1 MNNQQKGLYIYI
13 YDIYYGIY
21 NIIII
26 ILLISIYYIY
36 ITNYTTLYNQD
47 KMWWNKRTWGLKHQ
61 KGWYNGIGD
70 VNGETWM
77 NRNDLTSWC
86 PWNDGNWIAGI
97 IPKWA
102 YDNSYF
108 FQASLFSL
116 TINKGGN
123 HPCFSIC
130 GPFMAWFWFWPLWRD
145 GYGWCFL
152 EINLAIRSKP
162 I

>member
-1 MNNQQKGLYIYI
+1 MIIYVYTYIYYFNLPYFLLFAI
-13 YDIYYGIY
+13 FTRYIIHIY
-21 NIIII
+21 NIIY
-26 ILLISIYYIY
+26 IYYIY
-36 ITNYTTLYNQD
+36 ITNYTTLYNRD
-47 KMWWNKRTWGLKHQ
+47 KMWWNKQTWGLKHQ
-61 KGWYNGIGD
+61 KGW
-70 VNGETWM
+70 
-77 NRNDLTSWC
+77 R

-102 YDNSYF
+102 YENSYF
-108 FQASLFSL
+108 FQANLFSL

-130 GPFMAWFWFWPLWRD
+130 CPFMAWFWFWPLWRD